1 MSLNLNLRGDLG
13 RKLSISE
20 LDTNFSNIQDAINNG
35 NSKTFQ
41 LKAHSSLTTDDI
53 GKFVISYTDP
63 SWNDYIIGGG
73 TPSSFTASLSEARL
87 PFLAGTT
94 SGVNGKWTIDFAAT
108 YNSQTWTDLS
118 TSDSFIYISTD
129 NSIPVYKR
137 NLQFQSEDPYLS
149 PIINSLTYSLD
160 NNGHGNGTYSV
171 TTNPNSLAIL
181 FEYYVN
187 NGIPYRSDIFNNNY
201 TADGSNGDT
210 EPYFI
215 TQTFSTPFVSATR
228 SGTSVQLEIS
238 KDIENFYGGM
248 YYYSNNNFND
258 QISPDVP
265 LQPENSIPYLTYAV
279 VGILENLEGGTAS
292 ISQVPEIIELSPT
305 TGIYDTNQEEFTN
318 LIVSFNSPLTAQDN
332 VLLQNYWYVSG
343 GNDLINYLYYY
354 NTNLP
359 ASSMY
364 INSPTYKAI
373 TSGVVGDKITFVKTS
388 PIFGGQ

>member
-108 YNSQTWTDLS
+108 YNSQTWTDLDP
-118 TSDSFIYISTD
+118 SDFFIYISTN

-149 PIINSLTYSLD
+149 PIINSLTYSLV
-160 NNGHGNGTYSV
+160 NNHGDGTHSV
-171 TTNPNSLAIL
+171 TTDPNSLAIL

-187 NGIPYRSDIFNNNY
+187 NGIPYRNDIFNNNY

-210 EPYFI
+210 PPYFI
-215 TQTFSTPFVSATR
+215 SNTFSTPFVSATR
-228 SGTSVQLEIS
+228 SGTSVQFEIS

-248 YYYSNNNFND
+248 YYYNNNTND
-258 QISPDVP
+258 ISPDVQ
-265 LQPENSIPYLTYAV
+265 LQPENLIPYLTNQV

-318 LIVSFNSPLTAQDN
+318 LIVAFNSPLTTQDE
-332 VLLQNYWYVSG
+332 LFFRNYWYVSG

-359 ASSMY
+359 SYSMFL
-364 INSPTYKAI
+364 NSPAYRAI
-373 TSGVVGDKITFVKTS
+373 TSGVVGDKITFVKS
-388 PIFGGQ
+388 LLQFN

>member
-1 MSLNLNLRGDLG
+1 MALNLNLRGELG

-20 LDTNFSNIQDAINNG
+20 LDSNFSNIQTAINSG
-35 NSKTFQ
+35 TSKTFQ

-94 SGVNGKWTIDFAAT
+94 SGVNGKWTINFAAT
-108 YNSQTWTDLS
+108 YNSQTWTDLNPGDFFINIS
-118 TSDSFIYISTD
+118 SNNSLSF
-129 NSIPVYKR
+129 YKR

-149 PIINSLTYSLD
+149 PIINSLTYSLV
-160 NNGHGNGTYSV
+160 NNGWGTHSV

-187 NGIPYRSDIFNNNY
+187 NGIPYHNDILNNNY
-201 TADGSNGDT
+201 TADGSYSDT

-215 TQTFSTPFVSATR
+215 SNTFSTPFVSATR
-228 SGTSVQLEIS
+228 SGTSVQFEIS
-238 KDIENFYGGM
+238 KDIESFNSM
-248 YYYSNNNFND
+248 YYYSNNND

-265 LQPENSIPYLTYAV
+265 LQPENLIPYLTYQV

-305 TGIYDTNQEEFTN
+305 TGIYDGNQEEFTN
-318 LIVSFNSPLTAQDN
+318 LIAAFNTPTITGQDE
-332 VLLQNYWYVSG
+332 LFFINYWYVSG
-343 GNDLINYLYYY
+343 GDDLINYTYYD
-354 NTNLP
+354 NTNIP
-359 ASSMY
+359 AFSMSL
-364 INSPTYKAI
+364 NSPVYRAI
-373 TSGVVGDKITFVKTS
+373 TSGVVGDKITFVKTF
-388 PIFGGQ
+388 PPFK

>member
-35 NSKTFQ
+35 TSKTFQ

-108 YNSQTWTDLS
+108 YNSQTWADL
-118 TSDSFIYISTD
+118 DPIDFFIYISAK
-129 NSIPVYKR
+129 NSLSFYKR

-149 PIINSLTYSLD
+149 PIINSLTYSLV
-160 NNGHGNGTYSV
+160 NNHGDGTHSV
-171 TTNPNSLAIL
+171 TTDPNSLAIL
-181 FEYYVN
+181 FGYYVN
-187 NGIPYRSDIFNNNY
+187 NGIPYHNNIFNNTY

-215 TQTFSTPFVSATR
+215 TNTFSTPFVSATR
-228 SGTSVQLEIS
+228 SGTSVQFEIS

-248 YYYSNNNFND
+248 YYYNNNTNGE
-258 QISPDVP
+258 ILPDVP
-265 LQPENSIPYLTYAV
+265 LQPENLIPYLTNQV

-318 LIVSFNSPLTAQDN
+318 LIVAFNSPLTTQDE
-332 VLLQNYWYVSG
+332 LFFRNYWYVSG
-343 GNDLINYLYYY
+343 GNDLINYFYYY
-354 NTNLP
+354 NTNL
-359 ASSMY
+359 SSYSMFL
-364 INSPTYKAI
+364 NSPVYRAI
-373 TSGVVGDKITFVKTS
+373 TSGVVGDKITFVKS
-388 PIFGGQ
+388 LLQFN

>member
-20 LDTNFSNIQDAINNG
+20 LDSNFSNIQDAINNG
-35 NSKTFQ
+35 TSKTFK

-63 SWNDYIIGGG
+63 SWNDYIEGGG

-108 YNSQTWTDLS
+108 YNSETWTDLNPGDFFINISANNS
-118 TSDSFIYISTD
+118 TEIR
-129 NSIPVYKR
+129 KR

-149 PIINSLTYSLD
+149 PIINSLTYSLV
-160 NNGHGNGTYSV
+160 NNGWGTHSV
-171 TTNPNSLAIL
+171 TTDPNSLAIL

-187 NGIPYRSDIFNNNY
+187 NGIPYRGQPNNNSY
-201 TADGSNGDT
+201 TADGSYGDT
-210 EPYFI
+210 PPYFI

-228 SGTSVQLEIS
+228 SGTSVQFEIGV
-238 KDIENFYGGM
+238 DIGNFYGM
-248 YYYSNNNFND
+248 RYYGNYGD
-258 QISPDVP
+258 LISPDVP
-265 LQPENSIPYLTYAV
+265 LQPQNLIPYLTYPV

-305 TGIYDTNQEEFTN
+305 TGIYDTNQEEFKN
-318 LIVSFNSPLTAQDN
+318 LIVAFNSPLTTQDE
-332 VLLQNYWYVSG
+332 LFFQNYWYVSG
-343 GNDLINYLYYY
+343 GDDLINFVYYFD
-354 NTNLP
+354 TNLP
-359 ASSMY
+359 GSSMY
-364 INSPTYKAI
+364 LNSPIYKAI
-373 TSGVVGDKITFVKTS
+373 TSGVVGDKITFIKTF
-388 PIFGGQ
+388 PVFN

>member
-1 MSLNLNLRGDLG
+1 MALNLNLRGELG

-20 LDTNFSNIQDAINNG
+20 LDSNFSNIQNVINSG
-35 NSKTFQ
+35 TSKTFQ

-108 YNSQTWTDLS
+108 YNSQTWADLDP
-118 TSDSFIYISTD
+118 SDFFINISSNNSLSF
-129 NSIPVYKR
+129 YKR

-149 PIINSLTYSLD
+149 PIINSLTYSLV
-160 NNGHGNGTYSV
+160 NNGNGTHSV

-187 NGIPYRSDIFNNNY
+187 NGIPYRSQPNGNNY
-201 TADGSNGDT
+201 TADGSTGDT

-228 SGTSVQLEIS
+228 SGTEVQFEIS
-238 KDIENFYGGM
+238 KDIESFSSM
-248 YYYSNNNFND
+248 YYYNNNNNL
-258 QISPDVP
+258 ISPDVP
-265 LQPENSIPYLTYAV
+265 LQPENLIPYLTNQV

-305 TGIYDTNQEEFTN
+305 TGIYDGNQEEFTN
-318 LIVSFNSPLTAQDN
+318 LIAAFNTPTITGQDE
-332 VLLQNYWYVSG
+332 LFFINYWYVSG
-343 GNDLINYLYYY
+343 GNDLINYLYYA

-359 ASSMY
+359 EFSMY
-364 INSPTYKAI
+364 FNSPVYRAI
-373 TSGVVGDKITFVKTS
+373 TSGVVGDKITFVKTIA
-388 PIFGGQ
+388 PFK

>member
-1 MSLNLNLRGDLG
+1 MALNLNLRGELG

-20 LDTNFSNIQDAINNG
+20 LDSNFSNIQTAINSG
-35 NSKTFQ
+35 TSKTFQ

-108 YNSQTWTDLS
+108 YNSQTWADLD
-118 TSDSFIYISTD
+118 TSDFFINISSNNSLSF
-129 NSIPVYKR
+129 YKR

-149 PIINSLTYSLD
+149 PIINSLTYSLV
-160 NNGHGNGTYSV
+160 NNGNGTHSV

-187 NGIPYRSDIFNNNY
+187 NGIPYRNDILNNNY
-201 TADGSNGDT
+201 TADGSYSDT

-215 TQTFSTPFVSATR
+215 SNTFSTPFVSATR
-228 SGTSVQLEIS
+228 SGTEVQFEIS
-238 KDIENFYGGM
+238 KDIEYFYGM
-248 YYYSNNNFND
+248 YYYGNNNND
-258 QISPDVP
+258 LISPDVP
-265 LQPENSIPYLTYAV
+265 LQPENLIPYLTNQV

-305 TGIYDTNQEEFTN
+305 TGIYDGNQEEFTN
-318 LIVSFNSPLTAQDN
+318 LIVAFNTPLTTQDE
-332 VLLQNYWYVSG
+332 VFIRSYWYVSG
-343 GNDLINYLYYY
+343 GNDLINYLYYS

-359 ASSMY
+359 EVSMY
-364 INSPTYKAI
+364 FNSPLYRSI
-373 TSGVVGDKITFVKTS
+373 TSGVVGDKITFVKIIS
-388 PIFGGQ
+388 QFGN

>member
-1 MSLNLNLRGDLG
+1 MALNLNLRGELG

-20 LDTNFSNIQDAINNG
+20 LDSNFSNIQNVINSG
-35 NSKTFQ
+35 TSKTFQ

-108 YNSQTWTDLS
+108 YNSQTWADLDP
-118 TSDSFIYISTD
+118 SDFFINISSNNSLSF
-129 NSIPVYKR
+129 YKR

-149 PIINSLTYSLD
+149 PIINSLTYSLV
-160 NNGHGNGTYSV
+160 NNGNGTHSV

-187 NGIPYRSDIFNNNY
+187 NGIPYLNQPNGNSY
-201 TADGSNGDT
+201 TADGSTGDT
-210 EPYFI
+210 PPYFI

-228 SGTSVQLEIS
+228 SGTEVQFEIS
-238 KDIENFYGGM
+238 KDIESFSSM
-248 YYYSNNNFND
+248 YYYNNNNND
-258 QISPDVP
+258 ISPDVP
-265 LQPENSIPYLTYAV
+265 LQPENLIPYLTYQV

-305 TGIYDTNQEEFTN
+305 TGIYDGNQEEFTN
-318 LIVSFNSPLTAQDN
+318 LIVAFNTPLTTQDE
-332 VLLQNYWYVSG
+332 VFIRSYWYVSG
-343 GNDLINYLYYY
+343 GNDLINYLYYA

-359 ASSMY
+359 EFSMY
-364 INSPTYKAI
+364 FNSPVYRAI
-373 TSGVVGDKITFVKTS
+373 TSGVVGDKITFVKTIA
-388 PIFGGQ
+388 PFN

>member
-41 LKAHSSLTTDDI
+41 LKAHSSLTIDDI

-63 SWNDYIIGGG
+63 SWNDYINGGG

-108 YNSQTWTDLS
+108 YNSQTWEDLS
-118 TSDSFIYISTD
+118 TSDFFISISS
-129 NSIPVYKR
+129 NNNNPLYKR

-149 PIINSLTYSLD
+149 PIINSLTYSLV
-160 NNGHGNGTYSV
+160 NNGNGTHSV

-187 NGIPYRSDIFNNNY
+187 NGIPYHNDIDNNNY
-201 TADGSNGDT
+201 TADGSTGDT

-228 SGTSVQLEIS
+228 SGTSVQFEIS
-238 KDIENFYGGM
+238 KDIDFYGM
-248 YYYSNNNFND
+248 YYYGYDND

-265 LQPENSIPYLTYAV
+265 LQPENSIPYLTYPV

-318 LIVSFNSPLTAQDN
+318 LIVAFNSPLTTQDEIFVRN
-332 VLLQNYWYVSG
+332 FWYVSG
-343 GNDLINYLYYY
+343 GNDLINWPYYT

-359 ASSMY
+359 AFSMY
-364 INSPTYKAI
+364 LNSPTYKSI
-373 TSGVVGDKITFVKTS
+373 TSGVVGDKITFVKTL
-388 PIFGGQ
+388 PFFGN

>member
-1 MSLNLNLRGDLG
+1 MSLNLNLRGELG

-108 YNSQTWTDLS
+108 YNSLTWSDLS
-118 TSDSFIYISTD
+118 TSDFFISISSN
-129 NSIPVYKR
+129 NSTPVYKR

-149 PIINSLTYSLD
+149 PIINSLTYSLV
-160 NNGHGNGTYSV
+160 NNGNGTHSV

-187 NGIPYRSDIFNNNY
+187 NGIPYRNNIDSNSY
-201 TADGSNGDT
+201 TADGSTGDT

-215 TQTFSTPFVSATR
+215 TSTFSTPFVSATR
-228 SGTSVQLEIS
+228 SGTSVQFEIS
-238 KDIENFYGGM
+238 KDIEFYSM
-248 YYYSNNNFND
+248 YYYSNNND

-265 LQPENSIPYLTYAV
+265 LQPQNSIPYLTYAV

-318 LIVSFNSPLTAQDN
+318 LIVAFNSPLTAQDN

-373 TSGVVGDKITFVKTS
+373 TSGVVGDKITFVKTT
-388 PIFGGQ
+388 PFFGN

>member
-1 MSLNLNLRGDLG
+1 MSLNLNLRDELG

-73 TPSSFTASLSEARL
+73 TPSSFTSSLSEARL

-108 YNSQTWTDLS
+108 YNSQTWADL
-118 TSDSFIYISTD
+118 DPIDFFIYISTN
-129 NSIPVYKR
+129 NSLSFYKQ

-149 PIINSLTYSLD
+149 PIINSLTYSLV
-160 NNGHGNGTYSV
+160 NNHGDGTHSV
-171 TTNPNSLAIL
+171 TTDPNSLAIL

-187 NGIPYRSDIFNNNY
+187 NGIPYHNDIFNNTY

-210 EPYFI
+210 PPYFI
-215 TQTFSTPFVSATR
+215 SNTFSTPFVSATR
-228 SGTSVQLEIS
+228 SGTSVQFEIS

-248 YYYSNNNFND
+248 YYYNNNTNGE
-258 QISPDVP
+258 ILPDVT
-265 LQPENSIPYLTYAV
+265 LQPENLIPYLTNQV

-318 LIVSFNSPLTAQDN
+318 LIVAFNSPLTTQEE
-332 VLLQNYWYVSG
+332 LFFRNYWYVSG

-359 ASSMY
+359 SYSMFL
-364 INSPTYKAI
+364 NSPAYRAI
-373 TSGVVGDKITFVKTS
+373 TSGVVGDKITFVKTLT
-388 PIFGGQ
+388 IFN

>member
-1 MSLNLNLRGDLG
+1 MSLNLNLRDELG
-13 RKLSISE
+13 RKLSVSE
-20 LDTNFSNIQDAINNG
+20 LDSNFSNIQDAINNG

-73 TPSSFTASLSEARL
+73 TPSSFTSSLSEARL

-108 YNSQTWTDLS
+108 YNSQTWADLDP
-118 TSDSFIYISTD
+118 SDFFIYIQSS

-160 NNGHGNGTYSV
+160 NNGNGTHSV
-171 TTNPNSLAIL
+171 TTDPNSLAIL
-181 FEYYVN
+181 FGYYVN
-187 NGIPYRSDIFNNNY
+187 NGIPYRNDIFNNNY

-215 TQTFSTPFVSATR
+215 TNTFSTPFVSATR
-228 SGTSVQLEIS
+228 SGTSVQFEIS

-248 YYYSNNNFND
+248 YYYNNNTNGE
-258 QISPDVP
+258 ILPDVP
-265 LQPENSIPYLTYAV
+265 LQPENLIPYLTNQV

-318 LIVSFNSPLTAQDN
+318 LIVAFNSPLTTKDE
-332 VLLQNYWYVSG
+332 LFFRNYWYVSG
-343 GNDLINYLYYY
+343 GNDLINYFYYY

-359 ASSMY
+359 SYSMY
-364 INSPTYKAI
+364 LNSPAYRAI
-373 TSGVVGDKITFVKTS
+373 TSGVVGDKITFVKTLA
-388 PIFGGQ
+388 IN